1 MDRVSNTS
9 CGQISIKGRCKLL
22 GGSAIRDGKRYKYS
36 YIVILLSQI
45 MVFPE

>member
-1 MDRVSNTS
+1 MDRVSNTR
-9 CGQISIKGRCKLL
+9 CDQISIKGRCKLL

-45 MVFPE
+45 IYLA